1 MLEEYDFELFT
12 ATQRGL
18 LLENVS
24 TPDMTDIKE
33 NQYSKTYNIHMK
45 LYKAVLQELLGYV
58 FPTMLF

>member
-33 NQYSKTYNIHMK
+33 NQYSKTYNIYMK